1 MYGLEKSCLT
11 RLAHEERTFHVSY
24 PILADVTMDERDRLG
39 IEDMTDYA
47 LLASSGCYR
56 LPAGLFSDDTSAMT
70 ELA

>member
-1 MYGLEKSCLT
+1 MYGVDKSCLT
-11 RLAHEERTFHVSY
+11 QLAHEERKFHVFY
-24 PILADVTMDERDRLG
+24 HFLASATADERDRLG

-56 LPAGLFSDDTSAMT
+56 LPAGLFSDDASAMT